1 MLRLLPRWTIAKEAS
16 LSMNP
21 IMGLQIDQWIYNSF
35 PPCRRRL
42 ATAAVYRTERSDQP
56 WRNQERKPARSDRR
70 RSGNGLH
77 GVWYWERPLLFP
89 SDRPIKRGRPESCI
103 TEQNAADRLKQCR
116 FVHSLVIKLNIIKQI
131 KPVIDGSG
139 TYEKQIKR
147 CCYCYRY
154 IGFFMYRILE
164 NRLDFLLERSS
175 VFIFFIGN

>member
-131 KPVIDGSG
+131 KPVMMGVAHMKNKLRDVAIAIAILAFLCIVFW
-139 TYEKQIKR
+139 K
-147 CCYCYRY
+147 
-154 IGFFMYRILE
+154 IGWISSWKGVL
-164 NRLDFLLERSS
+164 FLYSLL
-175 VFIFFIGN
+175 VN